1 MLASPRKSD
10 GRPNFHAWGY
20 VEIARAYRR
29 DALVALRAAPG
40 TYVTAVR
47 RAWRT
52 YLRPTTEYEGV
63 AEARARVGRWAD
75 AYEALLY
82 GRVALPRRQMPYYL
96 TLLLGLPALF
106 VWGVRVARRAQAGP
120 IALDAGA
127 HAIVILALLNV
138 AYVAVAVNAAISTEN
153 MRFRY
158 LTDGLSLVLLAL
170 LLERWRRARAAAA
183 DRR

>member
-1 MLASPRKSD
+1 VLASPRKSD

-127 HAIVILALLNV
+127 HAIVILALL
-138 AYVAVAVNAAISTEN
+138 
-153 MRFRY
+153 
-158 LTDGLSLVLLAL
+158 
-170 LLERWRRARAAAA
+170 RWSCWRCCSSAGGARGRPRPIGGRIRARERLARQEGCPWISAS
-183 DRR
+183 